1 VVLSHRRYIRL
12 LANCPVM
19 IDFREMREAALR
31 GIDARLA
38 CEPQNLNLRFE
49 RARMLDELGRS
60 PEALAAYED
69 VLDRDAMHFDAF
81 NNLATLQYKTG
92 QQRNARISYQTLVT
106 RHPGNPIAHANLG
119 FVLLKNNELPAARE
133 HYARALELDPDHT
146 EAHKG
151 LGLVLDMLGEKESA
165 REHAQRGFRDAPV
178 TSVPYRG
185 TGRAPEVLAIVTFS
199 AGNVH
204 LQHYVT
210 PDYFGMHKLVA
221 EHFDVTGPL
230 PAHDV
235 VFNAVGDADIC
246 GPALDAVRTILER
259 TGKPVI
265 NPPAIVAQTTRENNA
280 FRLGLLD
287 GVRAPLI
294 VEFDRD
300 VLTGSDGNMVLA
312 NMGFDFPLLLR
323 APGFHTGQHFERV
336 EREADLVAAAA
347 RMPGDRVL
355 AIEFIDVRGTDGMIR
370 KYRAIFI
377 DTAIEP
383 LHLAISPDWKVH
395 YFSADMTESEA
406 NRAEDQAFIDDLPAA
421 LGPRATAALES
432 IRAALALDYG
442 GIDFAL
448 DRDGRVV
455 VFEANATMI
464 VPVPKADARWD
475 YRRAAVER
483 IHSKV
488 RTYITARAGLH

>member
-1 VVLSHRRYIRL
+1 
-12 LANCPVM
+12 M

-31 GIDARLA
+31 GIEARLVSD
-38 CEPQNLNLRFE
+38 PDDLQLRFE
-49 RARMLDELGRS
+49 RARMLDELGRGE
-60 PEALAAYED
+60 EALRAYED
-69 VLDRDAMHFDAF
+69 VLDRDATHFDAL
-81 NNLATLQYKTG
+81 NNMATLQFKSG
-92 QQRNARISYQTLVT
+92 QQRNARILYQTLVT
-106 RHPGNPIAHANLG
+106 RHPNNPIAHANLG
-119 FVLLKNNELPAARE
+119 FVLLKNNELRPARD
-133 HYARALELDPDHT
+133 HYSRALEIDPDHA

-151 LGLVLDMLGEKESA
+151 LGLVLDMLGDKASA
-165 REHAQRGFRDAPV
+165 REHAERGFRDAPI

-185 TGRAPEVLAIVTFS
+185 AGHAPQVLAIVTYS

-221 EHFDVTGPL
+221 EHFDVTQPL

-259 TGKPVI
+259 TAKPVI
-265 NPPAIVAQTTRENNA
+265 NAPGAVAKTTRENNA
-280 FRLGLLD
+280 FRFGLLE
-287 GVRAPLI
+287 GVRAPQI

-300 VLTGSDGNMVLA
+300 AIAGPDGNLALA

-336 EREADLVAAAA
+336 DREADLAAAAA

-355 AIEFIDVRGTDGMIR
+355 VIEFIDVRDDDGFIR

-377 DTAIEP
+377 DTVIEP
-383 LHLAISPDWKVH
+383 LHLAISRDWKVH
-395 YFSADMTESEA
+395 YFSADMAENEA
-406 NRAEDQAFIDDLPAA
+406 NRAQDRAFIENMPAV
-421 LGPRATAALES
+421 LGPRAMAALES

-448 DRDGRVV
+448 DREGNIV

-464 VPVPKADARWD
+464 VPEPKADARWD
-475 YRRAAVER
+475 YRRIAVER
-483 IHSKV
+483 IHTTV
-488 RTYITARAGLH
+488 RDFITRRAAI

>member
-1 VVLSHRRYIRL
+1 
-12 LANCPVM
+12 M

-31 GIDARLA
+31 GIEARLA
-38 CEPQNLNLRFE
+38 TDPDDMQLRFE
-49 RARMLDELGRS
+49 RARMLDELGRGE
-60 PEALAAYED
+60 EALRGYEE
-69 VLDRDAMHFDAF
+69 VLDRDAAHFDAL
-81 NNLATLQYKTG
+81 NNMATLQFKSG
-92 QQRNARISYQTLVT
+92 QQRNARILYQTLVT
-106 RHPGNPIAHANLG
+106 RHPNNPIAHANLG
-119 FVLLKNNELPAARE
+119 FVLLKNNELRPARD
-133 HYARALELDPDHT
+133 HYSRALEIDPDHT

-151 LGLVLDMLGEKESA
+151 LGLVLDMLGDKESA
-165 REHAQRGFRDAPV
+165 REHAERGFRDAPI

-185 TGRAPEVLAIVTFS
+185 AGHAPQVLAIVTYS

-221 EHFDVTGPL
+221 EHFDVTQPL

-259 TGKPVI
+259 TSKPVI
-265 NPPAIVAQTTRENNA
+265 NAPGAVAKTTRENNA
-280 FRLGLLD
+280 FRFGLLE
-287 GVRAPLI
+287 GVRAPQI

-300 VLTGSDGNMVLA
+300 AIAGPDGNLALA

-336 EREADLVAAAA
+336 DREADLAAAAA
-347 RMPGDRVL
+347 RMPGNRVL
-355 AIEFIDVRGTDGMIR
+355 AIEFIDVRDDDGFIR

-377 DTAIEP
+377 DTVIEP
-383 LHLAISPDWKVH
+383 LHLAISRDWKVH
-395 YFSADMTESEA
+395 YFSADMAENEA
-406 NRAEDQAFIDDLPAA
+406 NRAQDRAFIENMPAV
-421 LGPRATAALES
+421 LGPRAMAALES

-448 DRDGRVV
+448 DREGNIV

-464 VPVPKADARWD
+464 VPEPKADARWD
-475 YRRAAVER
+475 YRRIAVER
-483 IHSKV
+483 IHTTV
-488 RTYITARAGLH
+488 RDFIARRAAI